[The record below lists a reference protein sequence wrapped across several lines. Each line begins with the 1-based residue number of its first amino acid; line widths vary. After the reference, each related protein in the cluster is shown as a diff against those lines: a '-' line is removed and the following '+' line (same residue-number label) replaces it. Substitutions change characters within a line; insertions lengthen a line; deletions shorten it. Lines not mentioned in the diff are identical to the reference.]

1 MSTMDDWKAKE
12 KWKCLVKDMALPSHI
27 STKENLRWFIDNG
40 ALSNKDHPNFVIEN
54 LTSTGPLFL
63 SFRTDVCA
71 YCDYME
77 PLVKEIFFN
86 LTFEKEDVFYKIV
99 NFNGTDVTFVHINT
113 DYAKGELFRPQ
124 ETYDIDGDGAVPM
137 FTTITL
143 GYDHGIIKP
152 YYNTVYGIL
161 DPDYTD
167 RERMELLTNII
178 LDGIEYLITYS
189 GDMFESVLRS
199 LRKLTDKISISNTC
213 LIIPLDPDVVSKE
226 RIALFSRSGI
236 EIVTPPK

>member
-1 MSTMDDWKAKE
+1 MKKILALQITALI
-12 KWKCLVKDMALPSHI
+12 LVS
-27 STKENLRWFIDNG
+27 G
-40 ALSNKDHPNFVIEN
+40 ALGGMFVFTDVYDEVYSRIVSIICLSCIKLDPIISLDFTFKTADDKDHPNFVIEN

-63 SFRTDVCA
+63 SFRTDVCT
-71 YCDYME
+71 YCDHME

-113 DYAKGELFRPQ
+113 DYAKGELFRSQ
-124 ETYDIDGDGAVPM
+124 ETYDIGGDGAVPM

-143 GYDHGIIKP
+143 GYDRGIIKP

-167 RERMELLTNII
+167 RERIELLTNII
-178 LDGIEYLITYS
+178 LDGIELYNENRP
-189 GDMFESVLRS
+189 GF
-199 LRKLTDKISISNTC
+199 
-213 LIIPLDPDVVSKE
+213 IPD
-226 RIALFSRSGI
+226 
-236 EIVTPPK
+236 